1 MLQWLFA
8 WTNITFSAWTT
19 MAVILVIF
27 GVLCTFFGYRLL
39 RFLIAFQGFL
49 IGCMASLLIFS
60 QTTELAGWPLLLV
73 SILIG
78 AVVGAL
84 SNALYQLG
92 LFLLASIAG
101 FLVLGTLLG
110 TFMTNFVLICGLAVV
125 GGIGIG
131 ILALIF
137 TRPMIIIVTAA
148 SGGWM
153 VAEEILQ
160 HFIFRF
166 QTPDWLLYAAAV
178 VLMILGLYVQFV
190 HTARKVG

>member
-1 MLQWLFA
+1 M
-8 WTNITFSAWTT
+8 
-19 MAVILVIF
+19 
-27 GVLCTFFGYRLL
+27 
-39 RFLIAFQGFL
+39 
-49 IGCMASLLIFS
+49 
-60 QTTELAGWPLLLV
+60 
-73 SILIG
+73 
-78 AVVGAL
+78 
-84 SNALYQLG
+84 YQLG

-131 ILALIF
+131 DSCADIHTSDDYYRYRQSVA
-137 TRPMIIIVTAA
+137 V
-148 SGGWM
+148 GWWRKKYCS
-153 VAEEILQ
+153 I
-160 HFIFRF
+160 FIFRF

>member
-1 MLQWLFA
+1 M
-8 WTNITFSAWTT
+8 
-19 MAVILVIF
+19 
-27 GVLCTFFGYRLL
+27 
-39 RFLIAFQGFL
+39 
-49 IGCMASLLIFS
+49 
-60 QTTELAGWPLLLV
+60 
-73 SILIG
+73 
-78 AVVGAL
+78 
-84 SNALYQLG
+84 
-92 LFLLASIAG
+92 
-101 FLVLGTLLG
+101 
-110 TFMTNFVLICGLAVV
+110 

-137 TRPMIIIVTAA
+137 TRPMIIIVTAV